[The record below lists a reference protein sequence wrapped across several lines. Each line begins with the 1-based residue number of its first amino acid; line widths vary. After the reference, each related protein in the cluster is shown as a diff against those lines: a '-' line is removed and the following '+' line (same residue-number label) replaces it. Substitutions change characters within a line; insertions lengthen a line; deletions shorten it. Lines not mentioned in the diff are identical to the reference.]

1 MQTTPPAAAEAA
13 EVMLRAGIEDEANA
27 PAEAG
32 KAVKAATED
41 APKEAGATVGSEF
54 LGLWESLHNPNFNR
68 VQFNTFRTEAGLNR
82 FVMTPSKWIEL
93 TGAIGITTKP
103 GRNK

>member
-41 APKEAGATVGSEF
+41 APKEAVRVLSPPQELLHPAREMNDIVKTVTAPTCPGVS
-54 LGLWESLHNPNFNR
+54 GLTEPNRSF
-68 VQFNTFRTEAGLNR
+68 
-82 FVMTPSKWIEL
+82 
-93 TGAIGITTKP
+93 
-103 GRNK
+103 

>member
-1 MQTTPPAAAEAA
+1 MQNMPPAADAA
-13 EVMLRAGIEDEANA
+13 AGKGTDAADIEDAANA

-32 KAVKAATED
+32 KADT
-41 APKEAGATVGSEF
+41 PKEAGATEGSEF

>member
-1 MQTTPPAAAEAA
+1 M
-13 EVMLRAGIEDEANA
+13 
-27 PAEAG
+27 
-32 KAVKAATED
+32 
-41 APKEAGATVGSEF
+41 GSEF

-103 GRNK
+103 GRTKSVYNIQRKTKIYPSLSDAFEHSGGEDEKDIKTSASVR